1 MSDNPIPAPTS
12 SPLTTED
19 WWSSRRLRYNI
30 GLVVAG
36 LLGFV
41 LYVVAVDR
49 CIDLRAPGDWEITMF
64 TTVFQGFAYLV
75 IIAVA
80 NLFYN
85 LGAWSERVLRP
96 ANLARY
102 RKTIFGLGFW
112 FSVLLPFL
120 PGVLLL
126 IDCARHAGQE
136 NRITL

>member
-1 MSDNPIPAPTS
+1 
-12 SPLTTED
+12 
-19 WWSSRRLRYNI
+19 
-30 GLVVAG
+30 
-36 LLGFV
+36 
-41 LYVVAVDR
+41 
-49 CIDLRAPGDWEITMF
+49 MF